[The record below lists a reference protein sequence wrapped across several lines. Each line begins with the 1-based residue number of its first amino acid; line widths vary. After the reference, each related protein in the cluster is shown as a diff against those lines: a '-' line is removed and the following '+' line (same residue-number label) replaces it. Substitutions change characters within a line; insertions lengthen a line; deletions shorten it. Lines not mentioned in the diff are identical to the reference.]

1 MLSDFIPSK
10 STPPSPRIS
19 PSLAY
24 SELWDSLIVFGGN
37 DLLNRYHDI
46 WNYSLGLELWAN
58 IEPITSAIPS
68 NK

>member
-1 MLSDFIPSK
+1 MIIFYLCIQIVSCYMLSDFIPSK

-46 WNYSLGLELWAN
+46 
-58 IEPITSAIPS
+58 
-68 NK
+68 